1 MGILADITNF
11 VGGGLFKEIK
21 DTITTYYPPELSPL
35 QRAELDLKVQGLLA
49 NKQAEASRILSDA
62 ATQLDKRIAEQ
73 EGTASDLQALGWVGK
88 PIVFLRGVQ
97 RPLWGYATLYMDFQW
112 FFKSYTF
119 SDQQHTALI
128 IINVLVLGF
137 LFGERAVLNLQPL
150 IEKVFAKP
158 TVGVN

>member
-1 MGILADITNF
+1 MGILENITNF

-35 QRAELDLKVQGLLA
+35 QKAELDLKVQGLLA
-49 NKQAEASRILSDA
+49 SKQAEASRILSDA
-62 ATQLDKRIAEQ
+62 AIQLDKRIAEQ
-73 EGTASDLQALGWVGK
+73 EGTASDLQALGWCGR
-88 PIVFLRGVQ
+88 PIVFLRGMQ

-112 FFKSYTF
+112 FFHNHTLNE
-119 SDQQHTALI
+119 QQNTALI
-128 IINVLVLGF
+128 IINILVLGF

-158 TVGVN
+158 TAGAN